1 MITFSYPSRP
11 NVIVLKDFSLKVKG
25 GTMMAVVGGSGS
37 GKSTLI
43 WLTQRFYDPVKGK
56 V

>member
-1 MITFSYPSRP
+1 M
-11 NVIVLKDFSLKVKG
+11 V
-25 GTMMAVVGGSGS
+25 AVVGGSGS

-56 V
+56 VLIGGMDLKELDLKWLRSKQLW